1 MGNIFRRSEKVYP
14 LIFNK
19 IVLEEEEYCSIC
31 LEKFDD
37 NNVTLPCK
45 HHYHE
50 NCITQWFNDKS
61 DCPLCR
67 MKFEVIILERNPNN
81 VTLGQD

>member
-1 MGNIFRRSEKVYP
+1 MGNIFGRSEKVYP

-19 IVLEEEEYCSIC
+19 IVLKEEEYCSIC

-50 NCITQWFNDKS
+50 NCIMQWFDDKS

>member
-1 MGNIFRRSEKVYP
+1 MGNIFGRSEKVYP

-19 IVLEEEEYCSIC
+19 IPLEKEEYCSIC

-50 NCITQWFNDKS
+50 NCIIKWFNDKS

-67 MKFEVIILERNPNN
+67 MKLQVVILERNPNN
-81 VTLGQD
+81 VTLD

>member
-1 MGNIFRRSEKVYP
+1 MGNIFRKSEKVYP
-14 LIFNK
+14 LVFNK
-19 IVLEEEEYCSIC
+19 IPLEEEEYCSIC
-31 LEKFDD
+31 LEKFDG

-50 NCITQWFNDKS
+50 NCIMKWFNDKS

-67 MKFEVIILERNPNN
+67 MKLQVVILERNPN

>member
-1 MGNIFRRSEKVYP
+1 MGNIFGRTEKVYP
-14 LIFNK
+14 LVFDK
-19 IVLEEEEYCSIC
+19 IILEEEEHCSIC

-37 NNVTLPCK
+37 NHVTLPCK

-50 NCITQWFNDKS
+50 NCIMKWLEDKT

-67 MKFEVIILERNPNN
+67 IKLEVVLLQKDGSRITSN
-81 VTLGQD
+81 

>member
-1 MGNIFRRSEKVYP
+1 MGNIFKKSEKVYP
-14 LIFNK
+14 MVFDK

-37 NNVTLPCK
+37 NHVTLPCK

-50 NCITQWFNDKS
+50 NCIMKWLDGKS

-67 MKFEVIILERNPNN
+67 KNIKVVLLERIPNG
-81 VTLGQD
+81 VTLNQD

>member
-1 MGNIFRRSEKVYP
+1 MGNIFGRSEKVYP
-14 LIFNK
+14 LVFNK
-19 IVLEEEEYCSIC
+19 IILEEEEYCSIC

-37 NNVTLPCK
+37 NHVTLPCK

-50 NCITQWFNDKS
+50 NCITQWINNKS

-67 MKFEVIILERNPNN
+67 MKFQVVLLERNPN

>member
-1 MGNIFRRSEKVYP
+1 MGNIFGRSEKVYP

-50 NCITQWFNDKS
+50 NCIMQWFDDKS

-81 VTLGQD
+81 VTLN